1 MDTTVLIILNPLLFA
16 RVEHTSLNKVKQLA
30 LIVLWAPILSL
41 LKPNVILALLVTT
54 ALLIIDLL
62 SNAQLEHTHW
72 ED

>member
-1 MDTTVLIILNPLLFA
+1 
-16 RVEHTSLNKVKQLA
+16 VEHTSLNKVKQLA